1 MTNIEILLRIRMT
14 CIKYSW
20 LLKYRYESSMYQ
32 LRKRLMSKK
41 DRIVKVERCRDGVEA
56 GPESLPDDSRRLGR
70 RVDVWIDG
78 RRVTHGTWVQLWT

>member
-1 MTNIEILLRIRMT
+1 
-14 CIKYSW
+14 
-20 LLKYRYESSMYQ
+20 
-32 LRKRLMSKK
+32 MSKK